1 LSIGTWSRMSTTFDN
16 MAAFGMVKRAS
27 FMCSELGRV
36 VAADLVAVLLQ
47 EWEHL
52 GGDRLEHD
60 VRVEV
65 LEPTPT
71 QLRLARQKLRVL
83 ERLTEDARLAVR
95 RRLHGCAL
103 EGIRTP
109 NLLLAVR
116 VFSPDSVPYRNV
128 P

>member
-1 LSIGTWSRMSTTFDN
+1 MSTTFDN

-52 GGDRLEHD
+52 GGDRLEQH

-71 QLRLARQKLRVL
+71 QLRLARPKLRFP
-83 ERLTEDARLAVR
+83 ERLTEDARLALR
-95 RRLHGCAL
+95 RRLRGCAL